1 MYKFVL
7 MMSALLLAWPAS
19 AQEKAVKP
27 PPSTTGIAAPF
38 GVKDVLDML
47 AAKVSEDVIVS
58 MISKE
63 NLRFTLTTQDV
74 VALTKAG
81 ATERVLRQ
89 LDPSLAAPKRA
100 DPPTPST
107 PVEPVSQPPVAKAD
121 SKGEADPNDP
131 DASHK
136 PGIYLFTEK
145 NGERKMVEI
154 TKPVPQSPRH
164 KATPVVSA
172 VTGAYVYAFLPR
184 AKAAVRTGDHRPIF
198 YFYVGETSEISS
210 AVDSPGQLAL
220 VKMDHQAMQGL
231 EGRRM
236 AYAKVPHA
244 FSQPIVGTDPKALR
258 LFKSEQT
265 SPKAFRLISDI
276 ELDSGEYCFF
286 FTSGGT
292 FTQQKGTAGA
302 QVTLWDFGI
311 D

>member
-7 MMSALLLAWPAS
+7 IMSALLLAWPVS
-19 AQEKAVKP
+19 AQEKSEKS
-27 PPSTTGIAAPF
+27 PPSATGIAAPF
-38 GVKDVLDML
+38 GLKDVLEML
-47 AAKVSEDVIVS
+47 NAKVPENLIVD
-58 MISKE
+58 MINKE
-63 NLRFTLTTQDV
+63 NLRFALTAQDL

-100 DPPTPST
+100 DPPAPST
-107 PVEPVSQPPVAKAD
+107 SVDPVAQPSVVKPE
-121 SKGEADPNDP
+121 SKGEADLNDP
-131 DASHK
+131 DTPHK

-154 TKPVPQSPRH
+154 TKTVPQSARH